1 MFSNMLTQG
10 MNDILMLCPSLAL
23 DLNINQD

>member
-1 MFSNMLTQG
+1 MSSNMLTQG
-10 MNDILMLCPSLAL
+10 VNNILILSTSLAL